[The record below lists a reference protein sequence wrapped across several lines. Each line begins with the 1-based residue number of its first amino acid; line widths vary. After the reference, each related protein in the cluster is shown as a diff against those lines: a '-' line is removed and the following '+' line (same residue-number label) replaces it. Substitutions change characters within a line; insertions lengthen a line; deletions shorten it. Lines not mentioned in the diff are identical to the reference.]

1 MPVFSLRWSLPP
13 TLGCIPKQPDSE
25 EARCRRVQRRYGP
38 DTRSGYGH
46 DQEDFGAGA
55 RLSIGFLY
63 TTFPAGHLVGGFGA
77 GLFPLHSPLLRES
90 LLVSFPPLTDMLK
103 FSGYSRLIR
112 GRSVFCANAE
122 RRAQPDILSAASR
135 TESAAKGEPPSLFA
149 TRDGGRLARQ
159 AGPSSPVC
167 APLSSFVL
175 RGERTVEAVVS
186 RRTRESVRPYAPRSV
201 KAVSAYCRR
210 LLATASMRSPTRLP
224 CASEDWEAITRS
236 PTLGQARLRE

>member
-1 MPVFSLRWSLPP
+1 MESWTDHHLQAAPTCWAEFPGPTSRIHPFTSLRFHVLLNSLFKVLFNFPSRYLSAIGLVPVFSLRWSLPP

-122 RRAQPDILSAASR
+122 RCVLSPTFSPPQAALNLLRKVNHHPFLRPGTAAVSPDKQAHRALSARLFRALCFVAS
-135 TESAAKGEPPSLFA
+135 GLW
-149 TRDGGRLARQ
+149 RL
-159 AGPSSPVC
+159 
-167 APLSSFVL
+167 
-175 RGERTVEAVVS
+175 
-186 RRTRESVRPYAPRSV
+186 
-201 KAVSAYCRR
+201 
-210 LLATASMRSPTRLP
+210 
-224 CASEDWEAITRS
+224 
-236 PTLGQARLRE
+236 